1 MTPVLPRGYG
11 LVVAA
16 LAGTSL
22 LLFAVVEA
30 AGVPLLTDPLPTLR
44 AAGALAAVLGV
55 ALLVADVAVPVP
67 ASLVMLAHG
76 ALFGLLPGAAL
87 SLLGGV
93 GATAVGFAVGR
104 RGRGLVD
111 RVTTPAQR
119 RRADRLLARW
129 GALAIVVTRPVPVL
143 AETVAVLAGTSPL
156 RWPAALLAATVGT
169 AVPAVLYA
177 AAGAAAA
184 DAVDGVL
191 VFGLVM
197 ALAAVLALAGHLRS
211 RGARSPRA

>member
-1 MTPVLPRGYG
+1 MSTVVPRGYG

-22 LLFAVVEA
+22 LLFALVEA

-76 ALFGLLPGAAL
+76 ALFGVLPGAAL
-87 SLLGGV
+87 SLVGGV
-93 GATAVGFAVGR
+93 GATVVGFAVGR
-104 RGRGLVD
+104 RGRGLVE

-119 RRADRLLARW
+119 QRADRLMARW

-156 RWPAALLAATVGT
+156 RWPVAVLAAAVGT
-169 AVPAVLYA
+169 AVPAVLLA

-191 VFGLVM
+191 VLGLSVSLAA
-197 ALAAVLALAGHLRS
+197 ALALLGHLRS
-211 RGARSPRA
+211 RAGR

>member
-1 MTPVLPRGYG
+1 
-11 LVVAA
+11 
-16 LAGTSL
+16 
-22 LLFAVVEA
+22 
-30 AGVPLLTDPLPTLR
+30 
-44 AAGALAAVLGV
+44 VLGV
-55 ALLVADVAVPVP
+55 ALLVGDVAVPVP
-67 ASLVMLAHG
+67 ASVVMLAHG
-76 ALFGLLPGAAL
+76 ALFGLLLGAAL

-93 GATAVGFAVGR
+93 GATVVGFAVGR
-104 RGRGLVD
+104 RGRELVD

-119 RRADRLLARW
+119 RRADRLLGRW

-156 RWPAALLAATVGT
+156 RWSVAVLAAAAGT

-184 DAVDGVL
+184 DAVDGAL
-191 VFGLVM
+191 VFVLVM

-211 RGARSPRA
+211 RAGR

>member
-30 AGVPLLTDPLPTLR
+30 AGVPLLTDPLPALR
-44 AAGALAAVLGV
+44 AAGAPAAVLGV

-67 ASLVMLAHG
+67 ASLVMVAHG

-104 RGRGLVD
+104 RGRRLVE

-169 AVPAVLYA
+169 AVPAALYA

-184 DAVDGVL
+184 DAVDGV
-191 VFGLVM
+191 VVSGLVM
-197 ALAAVLALAGHLRS
+197 ALAAVSALAGHLRS
-211 RGARSPRA
+211 RSARSPRG

>member
-1 MTPVLPRGYG
+1 MTPVLPRSYG

-104 RGRGLVD
+104 RGRG
-111 RVTTPAQR
+111 
-119 RRADRLLARW
+119 
-129 GALAIVVTRPVPVL
+129 
-143 AETVAVLAGTSPL
+143 
-156 RWPAALLAATVGT
+156 WPTG
-169 AVPAVLYA
+169 
-177 AAGAAAA
+177 
-184 DAVDGVL
+184 
-191 VFGLVM
+191 
-197 ALAAVLALAGHLRS
+197 
-211 RGARSPRA
+211 

>member
-1 MTPVLPRGYG
+1 VTPVLPRGYG

-104 RGRGLVD
+104 GGRGLVD

-156 RWPAALLAATVGT
+156 RWPAAVLAAVAGT

-184 DAVDGVL
+184 SAVDGLL
-191 VFGLVM
+191 VFGLV
-197 ALAAVLALAGHLRS
+197 LALAVLLALVGSLRS
-211 RGARSPRA
+211 RSAPSSNG